1 MMADRRDGLE
11 EEEPPFIVDEG
22 ERDSTEDELMLL
34 QDPGQF
40 SPKFRE
46 FIDDLLKQCD
56 LTYHV
61 EEKKRKVW
69 LELVIWEINI
79 KVCIIPGSTEEE
91 GASSPASCLGGIFR
105 RSGQRFTLWCVAH
118 VGCRFGGEWF
128 SDVQQ
133 LLQPV
138 RRSALRLADPG

>member
-1 MMADRRDGLE
+1 MQEIFCDIQKPGDDEGDEILLNQFTPEFRKVYDEMMAERRDGLE

-56 LTYHV
+56 LTYHI
-61 EEKKRKVW
+61 EEKKRKV
-69 LELVIWEINI
+69 
-79 KVCIIPGSTEEE
+79 
-91 GASSPASCLGGIFR
+91 
-105 RSGQRFTLWCVAH
+105 
-118 VGCRFGGEWF
+118 CRDW
-128 SDVQQ
+128 
-133 LLQPV
+133 
-138 RRSALRLADPG
+138 